1 MKEDGDGMENETKLE
16 TFEQVQDAIG
26 VLAAEVV
33 RLGEVQQAQGKL
45 IMNIDAR
52 IKALT
57 ALIDHLHDAL
67 TKLAGL
73 PQRPRYVDV
82 N

>member
-1 MKEDGDGMENETKLE
+1 MENETKLE

-67 TKLAGL
+67 TKLSGL
-73 PQRPRYVDV
+73 PQRPRCFDV